1 MPDLRIKIEQD
12 DSGKVEAT
20 VETFDVSANYNDA
33 VTIYNDANAGG
44 IAFKIYFP
52 GESALETNPIPVPA
66 NTNYP
71 TTVTAN
77 PGNTTYYKYIISAN
91 LSGGATIVIDPRFII
106 N

>member
-44 IAFKIYFP
+44 IAFKPIFP
-52 GESALETNPIPVPA
+52 FPHGLPPDVACESSQRERP
-66 NTNYP
+66 
-71 TTVTAN
+71 
-77 PGNTTYYKYIISAN
+77 PGFA
-91 LSGGATIVIDPRFII
+91 GAAPRV
-106 N
+106 